1 MKSIHTWL
9 SEYGESHQHATNKTI
24 HWICVPTI
32 FFSIVGFLYQIKT
45 GWQFGD
51 APITVAHLVTI
62 LIIIYYVI
70 LSPAISIGVAMF
82 ILLCLTL
89 CGWIEVVCSN
99 PWMVYLILFVVAWI
113 GQFIGHNIEG
123 KKPSFFKDI
132 QYLLIGPA
140 WLLSA
145 IYKKLGIKI

>member
-62 LIIIYYVI
+62 RIIIYYVI

>member
-62 LIIIYYVI
+62 LIVIYYVI

-123 KKPSFFKDI
+123 KKPSFLKDI
-132 QYLLIGPA
+132 QFLLIGPA